1 MKTTTLIIFYLCLI
15 NLLIGQQSSGKLTEE
30 LIIFSQATDQHF
42 LEHTLPKIADYCK
55 EKGIQLI
62 EKNVDDGT
70 PENIVSTPVIV
81 YQNYRGRSIYTSRY
95 AEFSTIKNFIRTSR
109 VVAQSTAKN
118 QWQEVL
124 VWQNGRTK
132 IVAKTKITDLK
143 GKNLAKTIQTN
154 LQNQTQKA
162 LIKGMSQF
170 IQQQET
176 KLSKTDRVFYLDMHP
191 YQDAAGNFYLSLEL
205 YSKFSCKTP
214 VFTNFSQP
222 LKGTVDNFEALF
234 EQAGLIF
241 QQEITRQMTESEI
254 GDAFTPI
261 AENILMVTWKDLGLA
276 LPPAPVMDINWVDIP
291 ETLPTD
297 WVFKS
302 AMDEETPIVQ
312 FRFIAPL
319 DRYVGEIRKITGQL
333 KLSEQQVLESGNFV
347 ADMQSLTMGME
358 DFDKNVLG
366 KYIKAYK
373 FPASSFTFS
382 NIVEPASLRI
392 GETTFIKVSGMFKLM
407 KKEQPVEVSTQI
419 TPIIGVDGDIVLQV
433 SAAFSLNVV
442 DDFGIK
448 GPDGPSPARKM
459 MSFDLNF
466 LMTSEKVRP

>member
-1 MKTTTLIIFYLCLI
+1 MKKITLIIFYLCLI
-15 NLLIGQQSSGKLTEE
+15 NPLIGQQSSKKLAEE
-30 LIIFSQATDQHF
+30 LIIFSQAADQHF
-42 LEHTLPKIADYCK
+42 LEYTLPKIAAYCK
-55 EKGIQLI
+55 EKGIRLM
-62 EKNVDDGT
+62 EKNVHEGT
-70 PENIVSTPVIV
+70 PENIVSTPAII

-109 VVAQSTAKN
+109 VVPQSEGKIQAR
-118 QWQEVL
+118 EVL
-124 VWQNGRTK
+124 IWQNGRTK
-132 IVAKTKITDLK
+132 IAAKTKITDLK
-143 GKNLAKTIQTN
+143 GKHSAKIQ
-154 LQNQTQKA
+154 QTDFQDQAQKA
-162 LIKGMSQF
+162 LAKGMNRF
-170 IQQQET
+170 VQQQET
-176 KLSKTDRVFYLDMHP
+176 SLSKTDRVFYLDMHP
-191 YQDAAGNFYLSLEL
+191 YQDATGKCYLSLEL

-214 VFTNFSQP
+214 VFTNLSQP
-222 LKGTVDNFEALF
+222 LIGTVDHFEALF

-241 QQEITRQMTESEI
+241 QQEIIHQMTASKI

-261 AENILMVTWKDLGLA
+261 ATNIAVVTWKALDVA
-276 LPPAPVMDINWVDIP
+276 LPPAPVIDLNLVDIP
-291 ETLPTD
+291 KTLPTD

-302 AMDEETPIVQ
+302 AIDEETPIVQ

-319 DRYVGEIRKITGQL
+319 DRYVGEIRKIDGRL
-333 KLSEQQVLESGNFV
+333 KLTPQQALESGNFV

-382 NIVEPASLRI
+382 NAVQSPALKI
-392 GETTFIKVSGMFKLM
+392 GETTFIKINGLFKLM
-407 KKEQPVEVSTQI
+407 KKEQPVEVSAQI

-433 SAAFSLNVV
+433 SAAFFLNVV

-466 LMTSEKVRP
+466 LMTSAISPN